1 MAAQLRVGLVGT
13 GFIGSVH
20 VRAIRS
26 TGAALVAVAAST
38 PDRSREAGR
47 RLAVDTVFGTALEL
61 VTSDDVDVVHVATS
75 NDVHAELSLAALA
88 AGKHVVCEKPLALSV
103 ADADELVAAARQADR
118 IGAVPFVNRFYPM
131 AREARSRVGDGGCGV
146 VHTVH
151 GSYLQDW
158 LLSPDADNWRVDP
171 RRGGAS
177 RAFADIGSHWCDLA
191 EWITG
196 DRITELVA
204 STSTVVI
211 ERLSDGEQDGRPVET
226 EDVASLL
233 FRTASGA
240 NGVLTVSQ
248 VAAGRKNQLRIEVD
262 ATEHSLCFDQSRP
275 DQLWIG
281 GPHDS
286 RVVVSD
292 PEGLSVE
299 ARPYALLPPGH
310 AQGFHDCFDAFVG
323 DVYRSIAQ
331 GSPVDGLPTFAD
343 GARSAR
349 IVEAVLASA
358 DKRSWTEV

>member
-1 MAAQLRVGLVGT
+1 MPEQLRVGLVGT

-20 VRAIRS
+20 ARAIRS
-26 TGAALVAVAAST
+26 TGAQLVAVAASS
-38 PDRSREAGR
+38 PDRAREAGR
-47 RLAVDTVFGTALEL
+47 RLRVDTVFDTGLEL
-61 VTSDDVDVVHVATS
+61 VTADVVDVVHVAAP
-75 NDVHAELSLAALA
+75 NDVHAELSLAALS

-103 ADADELVAAARQADR
+103 GDAEQMATGAEQRGL

-131 AREARSRVGDGGCGV
+131 AREARSRVREGGCGV
-146 VHTVH
+146 VHTMH

-158 LLSPDADNWRVDP
+158 LLSPESDNWRVDA

-191 EWITG
+191 EWITA

-204 STSTVVI
+204 TTSTVLT
-211 ERLSDGEQDGRPVET
+211 ERPPGGHPVGT
-226 EDVASLL
+226 EDVATVL
-233 FRTASGA
+233 FRTARGVT
-240 NGVLTVSQ
+240 GVLTVSQ

-262 ATEHSLCFDQSRP
+262 GTEQSVCFDQSIP

-281 GPHDS
+281 GSRES

-292 PEGLSVE
+292 PECLGAE

-310 AQGFHDCFDAFVG
+310 AQGFHDCFDAFVA
-323 DVYRSIAQ
+323 DVYRSIDQ
-331 GSPVDGLPTFAD
+331 GAPVDGLPTFAD

-358 DKRSWTEV
+358 DKHAWTEV